1 MAKVQA
7 LDRHLAWKRR
17 VQIERTRPRLLAQL
31 ILESGT
37 PSVVPGGSGLA
48 AEQAFVDLVTERLGK
63 NPRAQRW
70 LLGLLA
76 GPSPKLVAFSGDPT
90 RSAHDGRALDALID
104 AAFRGRA
111 KYGRYMRDRVDLTIL
126 PAIAVE
132 QRSVGSVLISKQQ
145 LEPSKDKRRKPDV
158 GDSATLPPAPQR
170 PLAAAAAELGESL
183 ASELKSGPLGEGLEK
198 LAGLTDLDRALAHAK
213 ERYAA
218 ATAPVIEALNEY
230 LATLEGLTLEDL
242 SLNKR
247 LGSKVAGFARA
258 LGLRFEC
265 PTCGR
270 PSSLSVSKA
279 SRMELGAF
287 RFKHAGSSPG
297 SQINHGGSRAI
308 PRLRLIPPDRN

>member
-70 LLGLLA
+70 LLCLLA

-145 LEPSKDKRRKPDV
+145 LEPSKDNKRKTAEARGWCPR
-158 GDSATLPPAPQR
+158 APRPPPH
-170 PLAAAAAELGESL
+170 
-183 ASELKSGPLGEGLEK
+183 SGPGRRRPPNLG
-198 LAGLTDLDRALAHAK
+198 RA
-213 ERYAA
+213 
-218 ATAPVIEALNEY
+218 
-230 LATLEGLTLEDL
+230 
-242 SLNKR
+242 
-247 LGSKVAGFARA
+247 
-258 LGLRFEC
+258 
-265 PTCGR
+265 
-270 PSSLSVSKA
+270 
-279 SRMELGAF
+279 
-287 RFKHAGSSPG
+287 
-297 SQINHGGSRAI
+297 
-308 PRLRLIPPDRN
+308 